1 MFATMDL
8 IAGKAR
14 RAFTWS
20 CQSPGHSGDAI
31 PGRGSM
37 REVFVATAFG
47 LRDFFGAYRIGLAG
61 CRHLFSGAGS
71 RLPTA
76 AFELISDLARPG
88 RRCS

>member
-1 MFATMDL
+1 
-8 IAGKAR
+8 
-14 RAFTWS
+14 
-20 CQSPGHSGDAI
+20 
-31 PGRGSM
+31 M

-76 AFELISDLARPG
+76 AFELISDLARRG